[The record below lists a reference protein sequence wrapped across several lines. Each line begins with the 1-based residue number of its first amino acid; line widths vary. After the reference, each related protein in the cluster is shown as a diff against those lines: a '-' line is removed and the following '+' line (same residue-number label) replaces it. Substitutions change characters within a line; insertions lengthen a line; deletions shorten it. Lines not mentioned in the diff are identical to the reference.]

1 MRLGRHE
8 EGLFFRGSRLDFRVI
23 PVIHVCLF
31 EKSSCVNEL
40 AHVSSLINA
49 SLAMVNG
56 LLALCDFPA
65 PDPPRNAGPDAKP
78 TLSMK
83 RDIPQLAKLMP
94 SPLIVPLQES
104 LTATLPP
111 TSSTINTHHQPFPQN
126 LPTFDRN
133 PFFRQLHVPGFLTR
147 RKFADFSDEIDVM
160 RSLAKPR
167 KVTIHGSDGQTYA
180 FLGKPKDDLRKD
192 ARLMDFNSIINKIL
206 NMNSDS
212 RRRQLCT
219 SHMLCPTTA
228 SSLMAAHGTDI
239 RTYGV
244 VTLNEECGF
253 IQWVPDTIAMRYV
266 LLPLYE
272 ARGQKGWVCQVLV

>member
-1 MRLGRHE
+1 MRAH
-8 EGLFFRGSRLDFRVI
+8 SRQ
-23 PVIHVCLF
+23 
-31 EKSSCVNEL
+31 SSCLNEL
-40 AHVSSLINA
+40 KHVSSLINA

-65 PDPPRNAGPDAKP
+65 PDPPRSDAKT

-94 SPLIVPLQES
+94 SPLIVPLQEL

-111 TSSTINTHHQPFPQN
+111 TSSTINSHHQPFPPN
-126 LPTFDRN
+126 PPTFNRNLFFSVCYWVSDRTN
-133 PFFRQLHVPGFLTR
+133 I
-147 RKFADFSDEIDVM
+147 ADIADEIDVM
-160 RSLAKPR
+160 KSLAKPR

-212 RRRQLCT
+212 RRRQL
-219 SHMLCPTTA
+219 
-228 SSLMAAHGTDI
+228 
-239 RTYGV
+239 RT
-244 VTLNEECGF
+244 
-253 IQWVPDTIAMRYV
+253 PYV
-266 LLPLYE
+266 LH
-272 ARGQKGWVCQVLV
+272 ATMA